1 MAGAGLRPQADPR
14 RERLDRLIAEIDFK
28 EERYYN
34 LYSGGE
40 AAASGTDLS
49 REAWVSLQSFM
60 ADFSKLRAELYRLSR
75 GVEQIHMP
83 AIEAV
88 GLDKVTETLRS
99 LDLRLRPLGE
109 AMSKLQDDG
118 ARRLVKDL
126 LDVVDALDRVFEML
140 ERQPGSVSEG
150 VGRGLK
156 SVYDLLMSVLGKA
169 GLSLMPVEEAFNPH
183 WHLAMGT
190 EEHPGRPDGA
200 VSRVLLKGF
209 LFQGQVFR
217 TAQVVVVKNTGTGQD
232 IPAKA

>member
-1 MAGAGLRPQADPR
+1 MGADKAGGTALEGQAR
-14 RERLDRLIAEIDFK
+14 LERLVAQIDFTN
-28 EERYYN
+28 ERYYN

-40 AAASGTDLS
+40 TVDNRADLG

-60 ADFSKLRAELYRLSR
+60 ADFSKVRAELYRLSR
-75 GVEQIHMP
+75 GVEQIQMP

-88 GLDKVTETLRS
+88 GLDKVTDTLRS
-99 LDLRLRPLGE
+99 LELRLRPLGE
-109 AMSKLQDDG
+109 VVGKLQDDG

-156 SVYDLLMSVLGKA
+156 SVYDLLLSVLGKA
-169 GLSLMPVEEAFNPH
+169 GLSVMPVEDSFNPH

-190 EEHPGRPDGA
+190 EEHPGKADGS
-200 VSRVLLKGF
+200 VSRILLKGY
-209 LFQGQVFR
+209 LYQGQVFR
-217 TAQVVVVKNTGTGQD
+217 TAQVVVVKNGGTATEN
-232 IPAKA
+232 PAKA